1 VEPPG
6 AQGTINVMG
15 LVGFHCANAGVA
27 SKAANIK
34 ANTGR
39 RVNFMT
45 YLHWVKNHCGEM
57 TPQFTIQLIL
67 ERADGLSISNQI

>member
-1 VEPPG
+1 
-6 AQGTINVMG
+6 MG
-15 LVGFHCANAGVA
+15 LVGFHWANAGVA

-57 TPQFTIQLIL
+57 TCQFTIQLIL
-67 ERADGLSISNQI
+67 ERTHSLSISKQI